1 MAWCSPRMG
10 SIAARVISH
19 SCSRCG
25 GFAMKPSTTGSCA
38 WTASRPRASGRGSAG
53 RPSTMLRSAAVTRS
67 ARHVFVV
74 DPSAGRDDA
83 KRPTSP
89 PVHPPHGFELIAHDF
104 RGVGLTTRDPLRPIL
119 PGDARQRVVQH
130 RIVVLRNPYRVRLP
144 VPVLHVTGQ
153 VQVGQHRGA
162 QSAAEEPVCS
172 RSDVA
177 ESGGVSGRMPAGR
190 AVRAVPAVASLG
202 PTFAMRCGD
211 PPIVLERTTGY
222 DRPVLNPQDRRSCC
236 SCRVDLPRVLVS
248 GGYPRT
254 LAVGLDA
261 QVPDPEASS
270 VTAAGPCPLSRPA
283 TKVAAWLVN
292 PDST

>member
-1 MAWCSPRMG
+1 M
-10 SIAARVISH
+10 I
-19 SCSRCG
+19 
-25 GFAMKPSTTGSCA
+25 
-38 WTASRPRASGRGSAG
+38 
-53 RPSTMLRSAAVTRS
+53 
-67 ARHVFVV
+67 
-74 DPSAGRDDA
+74 
-83 KRPTSP
+83 
-89 PVHPPHGFELIAHDF
+89 
-104 RGVGLTTRDPLRPIL
+104 
-119 PGDARQRVVQH
+119 
-130 RIVVLRNPYRVRLP
+130 P

-236 SCRVDLPRVLVS
+236 SCRVDLPRVLVRWLPENTGDRTGGDPPIVIERTTVYEEAFLNPQERRSCCSCRVDLPSSVVS